1 MSDQTDAIG
10 RTGLEQTFAELLKDL
25 ESLEHHLFRLE
36 LSEDSLFIDNI
47 ILRLRV
53 LASEINIKDGT
64 LIAVNKIGPLAAKI
78 QSRLDDIS
86 TLTKDAETSPIEK
99 RPLAEKKNQFLES
112 LDSLAMFVEPIKT
125 ISTQSLTDG
134 EDHTSSIEAHLRKSN
149 LKHWMGKSNWVFLR
163 APVPKARFPR
173 LLGAIVSNPSE
184 PLASFIPNFSLTE
197 FGDEHVRREYSNAFV
212 ENSVSKSVCHQSGW
226 CVHLIPV

>member
-10 RTGLEQTFAELLKDL
+10 RTGLEQTFEELLKDL
-25 ESLEHHLFRLE
+25 ESLEHDLFRSG

-53 LASEINIKDGT
+53 WASEINIKDGT

-86 TLTKDAETSPIEK
+86 NLTKDARTSSTEK
-99 RPLAEKKNQFLES
+99 RPLAEKKNRFLES

-125 ISTQSLTDG
+125 ISTQSSTDG

-149 LKHWMGKSNWVFLR
+149 LKHWMGKSNWFFLR
-163 APVPKARFPR
+163 APVPEARFSR
-173 LLGAIVSNPSE
+173 LLGAIVANPSE
-184 PLASFIPNFSLTE
+184 ALASFIPDFSLAG
-197 FGDEHVRREYSNAFV
+197 FGDEEVRRERSNAYV
-212 ENSVSKSVCHQSGW
+212 GNTVSKSVCHQSGY

>member
-10 RTGLEQTFAELLKDL
+10 RTSLELTFEELLKDL
-25 ESLEHHLFRLE
+25 ESLEHDLFKSKL
-36 LSEDSLFIDNI
+36 LEDSLFIDNI
-47 ILRLRV
+47 ILRLRIWT
-53 LASEINIKDGT
+53 SEINIQDGT
-64 LIAVNKIGPLAAKI
+64 LIALNKIGPLAAKI

-86 TLTKDAETSPIEK
+86 ILTKDAATSSTEK
-99 RPLAEKKNQFLES
+99 RPLAEKKNRFLES

-125 ISTQSLTDG
+125 ISTQSSTDG

-163 APVPKARFPR
+163 VPLPKAHIPR
-173 LLGAIVSNPSE
+173 LLGTIVEDPSE
-184 PLASFIPNFSLTE
+184 PFASFHFSLAE
-197 FGDEHVRREYSNAFV
+197 FGDEHIRRERSTASV
-212 ENSVSKSVCHQSGW
+212 ETVVSKSVCHQSRW